1 MWENKKYYT
10 CTLWIND
17 EEQAVSD
24 QNKAQASFFLVLYN
38 LSLDGLVLVL
48 EEIQTMQN
56 KNFLWLQFLF
66 WLKSW
71 SKLMMIIAL
80 LLN

>member
-56 KNFLWLQFLF
+56 KNLFLF

-71 SKLMMIIAL
+71 TKMMMIIAL